1 MDEFN
6 LITIK
11 LTIKFK
17 LANTIIISRINY
29 LAEFILILLSFNL
42 KALHLH
48 IIINFIIIIIFRYFI
63 SMIPRIKQVN
73 LSIKEKNFQLYFALM
88 MDFII
93 T

>member
-1 MDEFN
+1 MAEFN

-17 LANTIIISRINY
+17 LANTIIILRINY
-29 LAEFILILLSFNL
+29 LAKFILILLSFNL

-48 IIINFIIIIIFRYFI
+48 IIINFIIIIFRYFI

-73 LSIKEKNFQLYFALM
+73 LSIKEKNFQLHFALM